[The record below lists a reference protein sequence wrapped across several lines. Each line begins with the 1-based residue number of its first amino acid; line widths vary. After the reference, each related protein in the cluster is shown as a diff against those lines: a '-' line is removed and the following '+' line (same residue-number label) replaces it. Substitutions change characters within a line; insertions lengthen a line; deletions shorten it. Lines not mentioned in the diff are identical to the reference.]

1 MKLTNKKRNQ
11 MYKEI
16 QDFSFL
22 TRVFKDENIVFNN
35 REKVS
40 DEQLIK
46 VYRLVEKYREKYEDL
61 LQKFKNENVE

>member
-1 MKLTNKKRNQ
+1 MELTHEKRNQ

-61 LQKFKNENVE
+61 LQKFKNESV